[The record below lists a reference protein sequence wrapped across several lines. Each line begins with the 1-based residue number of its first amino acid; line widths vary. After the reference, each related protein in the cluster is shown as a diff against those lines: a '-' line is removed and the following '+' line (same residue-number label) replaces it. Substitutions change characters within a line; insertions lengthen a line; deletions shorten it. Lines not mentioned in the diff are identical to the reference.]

1 MKSGGVYSSS
11 LSDGGSAAG
20 DSQKGTLKGR
30 RQSFLQ
36 DTLLLSPCLEA

>member
-20 DSQKGTLKGR
+20 DSQTGTLK
-30 RQSFLQ
+30 
-36 DTLLLSPCLEA
+36 LLSPCLEA